1 MQCPSRPGLVAAP
14 GREGERLSLLGAAVL
29 EVRVGE
35 VGLEV
40 VFLAFFVLLALVLL
54 RTILAMGLVFVLG
67 VFAAC
72 AVAALLRARRAR
84 PLASI
89 RAPVLLAVN
98 RRAPRPKGVPDA

>member
-40 VFLAFFVLLALVLL
+40 VFLAFFVLVALVVP
-54 RTILAMGLVFVLG
+54 LAVVVLGLVAVLG
-67 VFAAC
+67 LSQLV
-72 AVAALLRARRAR
+72 
-84 PLASI
+84 
-89 RAPVLLAVN
+89 
-98 RRAPRPKGVPDA
+98 PRPRTPARAARDLSR